1 MTSVESRTPFFSSVS
16 RARARLSSASRM
28 AARACGDPGPKLC
41 WAESGLFIHKSE
53 KVGTPFFHR
62 CSVKARVVQSLR
74 VGVFNESFGNGP
86 RAFVSSVIRFSGRV
100 APAKRS
106 EEHTSELQSR
116 L

>member
-1 MTSVESRTPFFSSVS
+1 
-16 RARARLSSASRM
+16 M
-28 AARACGDPGPKLC
+28 AARACCDPGPKLC

-100 APAKRS
+100 APAK
-106 EEHTSELQSR
+106 TFAPCSELVRSAR
-116 L
+116 SGNRPMDF